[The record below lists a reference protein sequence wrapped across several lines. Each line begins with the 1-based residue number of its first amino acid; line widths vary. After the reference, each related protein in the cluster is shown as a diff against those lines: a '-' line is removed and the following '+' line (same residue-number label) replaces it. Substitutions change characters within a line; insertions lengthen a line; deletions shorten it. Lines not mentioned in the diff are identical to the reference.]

1 MVKSCCAVGC
11 HNKYKK
17 GSGIQFYRFPTD
29 SEHRSKWVSAVGR
42 ENWEPNQY
50 SWICSEH
57 FVSGSKSNNP
67 LAPNFVPTIFK
78 HVNSPSKRR
87 MQSRMTSFNRRQ
99 EMNRKRRDN
108 EASSSA
114 TSSEDV
120 ELEAIDE
127 SGGNSP
133 IVHEE
138 NTNNVAEVQVAE
150 VQLVSNAVDQ
160 LETMKYKTLQKENDQ
175 LQEEKNNLRIIYNEL
190 KSSVGFMEENFKDDD
205 KKVKYYTGL
214 PSYSVLKA
222 LYDYMSEDLQLPS
235 TITSAK
241 KSVFEQLVMVLMKLR
256 LNLGDQD
263 LAYRF
268 QVTQSTVSRYFNR
281 WLDVMY
287 VSLSC
292 LVTWPERDQLMKTM
306 PMEFRKHFKKCVVI
320 IDCFK
325 IFIERPTSQSARAQ
339 TWSNYKHHNTV
350 KFLIG
355 ITPQGS
361 VAFISQGWGGRT
373 SDVHLTENSGLLQ
386 KLLPGDLV
394 LADRG
399 FTIEEAAGLYCAE
412 VKVPPFTR
420 GKKQLSRVEVD
431 AARRLSRVRIHVE
444 RVIGSIRQKFTILQS
459 TLPINMLMCEESETV
474 SSIDKIVTISCALCN
489 CSNSIV
495 QTD

>member
-17 GSGIQFYRFPTD
+17 GGGLQFYRFPSD
-29 SEHRSKWVSAVGR
+29 PERKSKWVSAVSR
-42 ENWEPNQY
+42 ENWEPTEY

-87 MQSRMTSFNRRQ
+87 MQSRMISFNRRQ
-99 EMNRKRRDN
+99 AMNRRRR
-108 EASSSA
+108 EASSSSEVVEA
-114 TSSEDV
+114 VDEIDSDSS
-120 ELEAIDE
+120 IR
-127 SGGNSP
+127 
-133 IVHEE
+133 HEE
-138 NTNNVAEVQVAE
+138 DDVAQVEEVTE
-150 VQLVSNAVDQ
+150 VQLVSNAVGQ
-160 LETMKYKTLQKENDQ
+160 LETMKCKTLQKENDQ
-175 LQEEKNNLRIIYNEL
+175 LQKEKDGLRRVYDEL
-190 KSSVGFMEENFKDDD
+190 KSSVGFMQENFKDDD

-214 PSYSVLKA
+214 PSYSVLIA
-222 LYDYMSEDLQLPS
+222 LFDYMSKDLQLPS

-241 KSVFEQLVMVLMKLR
+241 KSAFEQLVMVLMKLR

-281 WLDVMY
+281 WLDVLY
-287 VSLSC
+287 TCLSC
-292 LVTWPERDQLMKTM
+292 LITWPERDQLMKTM
-306 PMEFRKHFKKCVVI
+306 PMEFRKHFRKCVVI
-320 IDCFK
+320 VDCFE
-325 IFIERPTSQSARAQ
+325 IFVERPTSQGARAQ

-373 SDVHLTENSGLLQ
+373 SDVHLTENCGLLQ

-444 RVIGSIRQKFTILQS
+444 RVIGSIRQKYTILQS
-459 TLPINMLMCEESETV
+459 ILPINMLMCEETETI
-474 SSIDKIVTISCALCN
+474 SSIDKITTVCCALCN
-489 CSNSIV
+489 CNNSIV
-495 QTD
+495 NAD